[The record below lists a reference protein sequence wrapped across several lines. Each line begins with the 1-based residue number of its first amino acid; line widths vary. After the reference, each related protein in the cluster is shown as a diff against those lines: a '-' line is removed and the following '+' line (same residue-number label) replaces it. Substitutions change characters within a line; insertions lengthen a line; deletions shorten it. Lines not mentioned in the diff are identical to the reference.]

1 MIKNFKLDSL
11 ISSNEIKY
19 IIRNL
24 TTNNK
29 ENYGELNSINYLGF
43 KMFLVQLSALI
54 FSRPPKKFTTL
65 TNVEQLQLLFDTFRD
80 MTRAN
85 KQSTKIYDNP
95 DYSGSVN

>member
-1 MIKNFKLDSL
+1 MMIKNFKLDSL

-43 KMFLVQLSALI
+43 KMFLV
-54 FSRPPKKFTTL
+54 
-65 TNVEQLQLLFDTFRD
+65 
-80 MTRAN
+80 
-85 KQSTKIYDNP
+85 
-95 DYSGSVN
+95 